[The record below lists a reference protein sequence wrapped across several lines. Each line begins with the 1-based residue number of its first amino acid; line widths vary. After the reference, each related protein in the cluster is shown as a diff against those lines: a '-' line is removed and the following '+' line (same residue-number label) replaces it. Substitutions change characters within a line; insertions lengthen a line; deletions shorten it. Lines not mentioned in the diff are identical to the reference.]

1 MTVSYVVTVYNKAPY
16 LPMVLAMIEAEWR
29 ATGGEIVVVDDG
41 STDGS
46 VALLRAFANARA
58 HVILHEQAN
67 AGVAAATNCGVF
79 LASQPLLRLVDADD
93 LLVAGSTTR
102 LMRALDETGAGF
114 AYGRFGNYLP
124 GTPLPPPPAATAEP
138 AQLVADGLWR
148 MLTSQPFVPSA
159 TLAVRARVLDAFP
172 LPDGPRTSQDFS
184 MGLRIGR
191 LTPFAAVADTVCL
204 LPSDAPGRLS
214 ASKARM
220 YSDTALLVALQW
232 EGGDAW
238 PAKHR
243 RYAVQRAAGRA
254 RHYARRH
261 LSYPKGRMAWLLA
274 VSLASRLPILSF
286 GAGTLRRIA
295 AVYAEALV
303 DPTRYP

>member
-1 MTVSYVVTVYNKAPY
+1 VSVSYVVTVYNKAPY
-16 LPMVLAMIEAEWR
+16 LPLVLAAIEAEWR

-41 STDGS
+41 SADGS
-46 VALLRAFANARA
+46 VALLRAYANARS
-58 HVILHEQAN
+58 HVVLREQTN
-67 AGVAAATNCGVF
+67 AGVAAATNIGVH
-79 LASQPLLRLVDADD
+79 LATQPLLRLVDADD
-93 LLVAGSTTR
+93 LLIAGSTAR
-102 LMRALDETGAGF
+102 LMRALEETGAGF

-124 GTPLPPPPAATAEP
+124 GTPLPPPPSPAAEP
-138 AQLVADGLWR
+138 TQHVEDGLWR

-159 TLAVRARVLDAFP
+159 TLAVRDRVLDAFP
-172 LPDGPRTSQDFS
+172 LPEGPRTSQDFA
-184 MGLRIGR
+184 MGLRIAR
-191 LTPFAAVADTVCL
+191 LTPFASVADTVCL

-214 ASKARM
+214 GSKARM

-232 EGGDAW
+232 EAGDMW

-286 GAGTLRRIA
+286 GPETLRRIA

-303 DPTRYP
+303 DPARYP

>member
-1 MTVSYVVTVYNKAPY
+1 VSVSYVVTVYNKAPY
-16 LPMVLAMIEAEWR
+16 LPLVLAAIDAEWR
-29 ATGGEIVVVDDG
+29 DTGGEIVVVDDG
-41 STDGS
+41 STDDS
-46 VALLRAFANARA
+46 VALLRAYANARS
-58 HVILHEQAN
+58 HVVLHEQAN
-67 AGVAAATNCGVF
+67 AGVAAATNTAIG
-79 LASQPLLRLVDADD
+79 LARQPLLRLVDADD
-93 LLVAGSTTR
+93 LLIAGSTAR
-102 LMRALDETGAGF
+102 LMRALEETGAGF

-124 GTPLPPPPAATAEP
+124 GTPLPPPPIPSDEP
-138 AQLVADGLWR
+138 AQLVGDGVWR

-159 TLAVRARVLDAFP
+159 TLAVRNRVAAAFP
-172 LPDGPRTSQDFS
+172 LPEGPRTSQDFA

-191 LTPFAAVADTVCL
+191 LTPFAAIADIVCL

-214 ASKARM
+214 GSKARM
-220 YSDTALLVALQW
+220 YSDTALLVAMQW
-232 EGGDAW
+232 EAGDVW
-238 PAKHR
+238 SAKHR

-274 VSLASRLPILSF
+274 VSLVSRLPILSF
-286 GAGTLRRIA
+286 GPETLRKIA